1 MREGSHLFK
10 KIVKNDTPIL
20 LALDPDANYK
30 SNSIK
35 KLLLKYGIEV
45 REVKY
50 SDDRDLGDMEKDEVT
65 QMRIEAPFVRQDD
78 TLLSAIGSL

>member
-1 MREGSHLFK
+1 MREGSRLFK

-20 LALDPDANYK
+20 LALDPDADYK

-50 SDDRDLGDMEKDEVT
+50 SDDRDLGDMGKDEVT
-65 QMRIEAPFVRQDD
+65 QMKTEAPFVRQDD
-78 TLLSAIGSL
+78 VLLSAIGSL